1 MPVTGFDLESF
12 LSLPVLGIV
21 RGADEA
27 SLPGVLD
34 ALVEGGLSHI
44 EITLNTAGA
53 YGLIRQAA
61 HRLPAGVCLGA
72 GTVRNAADAQRAEEA
87 GARFIVAPTL
97 NEAVADYCR
106 ERSLPYFPGALTPS
120 EIERAWTLGAALVKV
135 FPASQMGPGYFSTVK
150 GPLDEVRLMAV
161 GGVTR
166 ENVGDYLAAG
176 ACAVALGGSII
187 SDKRMKN
194 KEFPAIQR
202 DVQDFLLAVKN
213 KLL

>member
-1 MPVTGFDLESF
+1 MACAG
-12 LSLPVLGIV
+12 
-21 RGADEA
+21 
-27 SLPGVLD
+27 PGV
-34 ALVEGGLSHI
+34 
-44 EITLNTAGA
+44 
-53 YGLIRQAA
+53 R
-61 HRLPAGVCLGA
+61 
-72 GTVRNAADAQRAEEA
+72 
-87 GARFIVAPTL
+87 

-120 EIERAWTLGAALVKV
+120 EIERAWTLGATLVKV
-135 FPASQMGPGYFSTVK
+135 FPASQMGPGYLSTVK

-187 SDKRMKN
+187 SNNRMKN
-194 KEFPAIQR
+194 KEFPAIRR